1 MSAGDIYKY
10 AKCLISSEN
19 VILGILACPENW
31 ESSTEICAQR
41 NELLMNI
48 RAQEGLSKGGG

>member
-19 VILGILACPENW
+19 VILDILACPANREFRTGLRAQNN
-31 ESSTEICAQR
+31 EIQ
-41 NELLMNI
+41 MNI
-48 RAQEGLSKGGG
+48 GVQEGLLKGGD

>member
-19 VILGILACPENW
+19 VILYILACPVNRGLR
-31 ESSTEICAQR
+31 TGLPAQD
-41 NELLMNI
+41 NELQMNI
-48 RAQEGLSKGGG
+48 REQEGLSKGGD

>member
-19 VILGILACPENW
+19 VILEILASP
-31 ESSTEICAQR
+31 T
-41 NELLMNI
+41 NEKSRTPKRIQNRELQMN
-48 RAQEGLSKGGG
+48 AGEQEGLSKGWG